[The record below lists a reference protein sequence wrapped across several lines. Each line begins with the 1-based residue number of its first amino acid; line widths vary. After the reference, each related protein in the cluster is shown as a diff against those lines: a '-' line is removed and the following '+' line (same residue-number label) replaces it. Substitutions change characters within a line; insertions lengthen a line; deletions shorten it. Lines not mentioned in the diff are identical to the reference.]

1 MHTHMHTDQKKKKNS
16 FNSKEHH
23 YYDKCSHTKTETQT
37 FQYIIVNNQQ
47 LPKEERDMLSKLK
60 LHYRNQSNI

>member
-1 MHTHMHTDQKKKKNS
+1 MHTHAHRQKKKKNS

-23 YYDKCSHTKTETQT
+23 YYHKCSRTKTETQT